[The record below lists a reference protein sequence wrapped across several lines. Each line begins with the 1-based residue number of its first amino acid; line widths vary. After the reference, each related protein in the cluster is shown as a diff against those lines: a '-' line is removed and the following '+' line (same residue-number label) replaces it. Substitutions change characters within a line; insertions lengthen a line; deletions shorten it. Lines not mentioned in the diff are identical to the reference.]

1 MSQNEILHLE
11 ANFGD
16 WKAKRAPGLKG
27 VEPFLYY
34 TIEQVLKPYN
44 LEDVDIRYGITDHPN
59 DGGIDAIY
67 FIANR
72 NTLVRD
78 DLDIATSGTRNVRLL
93 IMQAKSSLTETGF
106 NAEDVEKF
114 TRFTDDLLSLS
125 SIVICPQVSAAP
137 IDDHA

>member
-1 MSQNEILHLE
+1 
-11 ANFGD
+11 
-16 WKAKRAPGLKG
+16 
-27 VEPFLYY
+27 
-34 TIEQVLKPYN
+34 
-44 LEDVDIRYGITDHPN
+44 
-59 DGGIDAIY
+59 
-67 FIANR
+67 
-72 NTLVRD
+72 VRD